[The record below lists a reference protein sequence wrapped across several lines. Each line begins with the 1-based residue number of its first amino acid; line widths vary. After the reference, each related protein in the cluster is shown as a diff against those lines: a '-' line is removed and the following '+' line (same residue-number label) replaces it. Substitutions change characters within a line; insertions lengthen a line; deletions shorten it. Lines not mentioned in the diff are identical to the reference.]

1 MDPVKKPRRSQG
13 VARGADAVVVSE
25 CSQVAPAP
33 TPPEVVPALG
43 RADSAAARVAAA
55 NADAIADEAAAMLLN
70 KTEAPR
76 GMPLSVELSHQLHS
90 KLLRMARD
98 EGIGLEGLVQE
109 LLAEGVTLRAWEII
123 ERKSAMRG
131 PAQVANQ
138 PGPGGN
144 RPFNNNSYNQQR
156 PNGGNNNRGPSGNHA
171 MNGHRGQS
179 GRSGEA
185 RPPASSSAWMEDKA
199 AFLDYVRNQEKRRR

>member
-13 VARGADAVVVSE
+13 VARGADDVVVSE
-25 CSQVAPAP
+25 RSQVAEAP
-33 TPPEVVPALG
+33 TAPAAVPVRD

-55 NADAIADEAAAMLLN
+55 NADAMADEAAAMLLN
-70 KTEAPR
+70 KPEAPR
-76 GMPLSVELSHQLHS
+76 GMPLSVKLSHQLHS

-98 EGIGLEGLVQE
+98 EGVDLEGLVQE

-131 PAQVANQ
+131 PAQAANQ
-138 PGPGGN
+138 PSPGGS
-144 RPFNNNSYNQQR
+144 RPFNNNNYNQQR
-156 PNGGNNNRGPSGNHA
+156 PPSGSNNRGSSGNHA
-171 MNGHRGQS
+171 MNGHRGQG

-185 RPPASSSAWMEDKA
+185 RPPASSNAWMEDKA